1 MARFLQFIMN
11 IKQDRIFAAC
21 QQHAHIPGEQEQRVK
36 NKEELRVL
44 VIPAAYH
51 PHHGFPFDFD
61 RDVRLTADDV
71 LMTVPRLRTYF
82 ANGRT
87 FPDPETLREV
97 SHKRTYNVKY
107 YTGIYLYNLLKANQ
121 YDVELL
127 NCYVEND
134 EESEQAL
141 GRGHDVYVIS
151 TTFTWCPQVKPLVER
166 LKKINPSC
174 TIILGGRWVYDSW
187 RILTKHAQDRELFSA
202 EVLERYFFTGT
213 KTWEEVDLFIIGEH
227 GEQTLLRVL
236 DDVRA
241 GRSYRRRENCA
252 YWNGRWV
259 FNTREEEAFD
269 VNTLL
274 INWDAIPREYRT
286 WIMPSLASIGCPH
299 QCSFCDYSSIRMY
312 YKPLRLIRDELR
324 LLDACED
331 VRTVWFVDD
340 NFLCSKKKIRE
351 FCLMWLQ
358 ERFRLSWYGLM
369 RLSSIDESTVELLA
383 ATGLRMVLLG
393 IESGSQR
400 ILDNMKKRATIE
412 QYRAGFELLARY
424 NIRAKLLLLIGFP
437 GENDETLSETI
448 DFINGLPG
456 MPAIGH
462 ELVLSPFSFLP
473 LSRLNNPRDREKYR
487 LTGYLSNWSHATMDS
502 SQLGDAI
509 KRVFLETKN
518 IFQLYPDNISIFEHE
533 NEYERARLIEIA
545 LLREELAKAQVGMKP
560 RSELA
565 RLWDLLEEKV
575 MHHDLR
581 QVQLSKTPGKER
593 GPRRESSPG
602 ASTNSDTCI

>member
-1 MARFLQFIMN
+1 MKAQ
-11 IKQDRIFAAC
+11 QDL
-21 QQHAHIPGEQEQRVK
+21 K
-36 NKEELRVL
+36 VL
-44 VIPAAYH
+44 VIPAVYN
-51 PHHGFPFDFD
+51 PRHGFPFDFD
-61 RDVRLTADDV
+61 RDVRLTVDGV

-87 FPDPETLREV
+87 FPDPETLREL
-97 SHKRTYNVKY
+97 SHKRIYNVKY
-107 YTGIYLYNLLKANQ
+107 YTGIYLYNLLKTER
-121 YDVELL
+121 YDAELL

-134 EESEQAL
+134 EETEQAL
-141 GRGHDVYVIS
+141 ARGHDVYVIS

-187 RILTKHAQDRELFSA
+187 RILTKHAQDGALFSA
-202 EVLERYFFTGT
+202 DVLERYFFTGAE
-213 KTWEEVDLFIIGEH
+213 TWEEVDLFIIGEH

-241 GRSYRRRENCA
+241 GRSYRRHKNCA
-252 YWNGRWV
+252 YWNGHWV
-259 FNTREEEAFD
+259 FNAREEESFD

-274 INWDAIPREYRT
+274 INWDAIPRRHRT

-312 YKPLRLIRDELR
+312 YKPLHLIRDELR

-331 VRTVWFVDD
+331 VKTVWFVDD
-340 NFLCSKKKIRE
+340 NFLCNKKKIRE
-351 FCLMWLQ
+351 FCLMWLE
-358 ERFRLSWYGLM
+358 ERFRLNWYGLM

-400 ILDNMKKRATIE
+400 MLDNMKKRATIE
-412 QYRAGFELLARY
+412 QYRRGFELLARH

-473 LSRLNNPRDREKYR
+473 LSRLNNPRDREKFK
-487 LTGYLSNWSHATMDS
+487 LSGYLSNWQHATMGS
-502 SQLGDAI
+502 PQVGDAV

-545 LLREELAKAQVGMKP
+545 LVREELAKAQVSSLP
-560 RSELA
+560 RCEIE
-565 RLWDLLEEKV
+565 RLWNVLEEKV
-575 MHHDLR
+575 MHRDLR
-581 QVQLSKTPGKER
+581 QVQLSKTQAKER
-593 GPRRESSPG
+593 GSSPG
-602 ASTNSDTCI
+602 SAPGALLNSDKCI